1 MKYLFFEDSSNMKK
15 TSVTAPELPSGKI
28 NHRNKT
34 YKEHGIKR
42 YVEKIDKLTEL
53 LFSYLIN
60 REIWLSK
67 FLKCKITIGK

>member
-1 MKYLFFEDSSNMKK
+1 MKYLFFEDSFNMKK
-15 TSVTAPELPSGKI
+15 ISVTDPELPRSKI

-53 LFSYLIN
+53 LFSYFD
-60 REIWLSK
+60 K
-67 FLKCKITIGK
+67 